1 MAATASFAESFIDM
15 SRFAPGTYIVAI
27 QAAGRTY
34 TGTLM
39 RR

>member
-1 MAATASFAESFIDM
+1 M

-27 QAAGRTY
+27 QASGRTY

-39 RR
+39 RRWFLDVFQDVV